1 MTRIKILFIIG
12 IFLVFVYV
20 LLTRHSIDIEGF
32 KGDNKLCGIYKA
44 NSPDR
49 KKCIDTYNKC
59 GYQECIDKSPIERS
73 ICLLKVGTC
82 YNNKSMDALRQQNL
96 ALGKTIQSLD
106 AKLSSTVKMM
116 TATTSKSM
124 TSAFKSIPATSKA
137 MASAFKSIPT
147 AARTAK
153 VSLSVSKSPFKF
165 KAKKR
170 R

>member
-1 MTRIKILFIIG
+1 MTHVKILFLIG
-12 IFLVFVYV
+12 IFIAFVYV
-20 LLTRHSIDIEGF
+20 ISTPCVGIEGF
-32 KGDNKLCGIYKA
+32 RGDNELCGNNPECIASY
-44 NSPDR
+44 NS
-49 KKCIDTYNKC
+49 C